1 MYIHCERHYG
11 RGRRGTKVDVEIV
24 QDEWERIKEIEKRQ
38 GSIECKICNK
48 VFSHGMVLCIHMK
61 DNSKK
66 WETANCP
73 LCNKE
78 CQNMGVL
85 NTHLLAIHI
94 KAKPYKCRLCDF
106 VTGRRSYALGHLE
119 KRHEIQNDDGTH
131 IEIITSEM
139 NKVKVLQECNADVE
153 TVKRLI
159 PPPDMPRPKPDPDAI
174 KEEHGD
180 NPVSAAPKIIDG
192 KYQPYKCRNCDFR
205 TYKKVRSEFHVIWE
219 LRVLFQYNKHLRVLF
234 IFI

>member
-1 MYIHCERHYG
+1 
-11 RGRRGTKVDVEIV
+11 
-24 QDEWERIKEIEKRQ
+24 
-38 GSIECKICNK
+38 
-48 VFSHGMVLCIHMK
+48 MVLCIHMK

-131 IEIITSEM
+131 IEIITHEM
-139 NKVKVLQECNADVE
+139 NKVKTLQECNADVE
-153 TVKRLI
+153 TIKGLI
-159 PPPDMPRPKPDPDAI
+159 PPPDMPRPKFDPDDI
-174 KEEHGD
+174 KQEQGD
-180 NPVSAAPKIIDG
+180 NSVSAAPAKIIDG

-205 TYKKVRSEFHVIWE
+205 TYKKVSFKIDISIQCHDNIEICLYLSRF
-219 LRVLFQYNKHLRVLF
+219 
-234 IFI
+234 

>member
-1 MYIHCERHYG
+1 MISTCIVNVLAICTIFACLTPWKCG
-11 RGRRGTKVDVEIV
+11 CLKVFLMSCGCFKIFSILSPNGI
-24 QDEWERIKEIEKRQ
+24 ERIKEIEKRQ

-131 IEIITSEM
+131 IEIITHEM
-139 NKVKVLQECNADVE
+139 NKVKTLQEFDC
-153 TVKRLI
+153 
-159 PPPDMPRPKPDPDAI
+159 
-174 KEEHGD
+174 
-180 NPVSAAPKIIDG
+180 
-192 KYQPYKCRNCDFR
+192 F
-205 TYKKVRSEFHVIWE
+205 
-219 LRVLFQYNKHLRVLF
+219 
-234 IFI
+234 